1 MIQIVTRHQML
12 PDYIFIKSIIRMPYD
27 IKGIDCLITIT
38 FIIKSY
44 FYKGTKIYFNNS
56 NHLQNNVSHWWTFE
70 HMQAT

>member
-1 MIQIVTRHQML
+1 
-12 PDYIFIKSIIRMPYD
+12 MPYD

-56 NHLQNNVSHWWTFE
+56 NHLQNNVSHYWTLE